1 MIKLKS
7 LIIIL
12 LLSVSFKSFSQEEK
26 KYSCDVYGILDMQ
39 GFYTS
44 RNTYNAIDGL
54 FSLYPLAPSYDAQGK
69 DLNGKSSL
77 NFSSSP
83 SRIGVRL
90 KLGEAMGAKISGV
103 IEGDLTGQ
111 ADGIAN
117 FFRLRV
123 AHINMNWNKAQLL
136 VGQYWN
142 PMVLPEMMPSNR
154 DLHNGAPFHPFTRE
168 NQVRL
173 DYHPYENFNLVA
185 AIGLQRDYA
194 TIGVNSVRDY
204 KQQNNT
210 MLPEVNLHFQYK
222 TKTILAGIGG
232 RFLAIQPRENI
243 VQAGETYSLDEKI
256 YTFASTAYFNY
267 KKGKDNLKMQAL
279 LGDNMNDLNL
289 LGGYY
294 ESAFDTVNNSYS
306 YKPTTVFSSWID
318 YAHSFGKF
326 KPAIII
332 GYSKNFDVN
341 ESSYANAYGLGMTI
355 DNYIR
360 VAPRIEYFFKDN
372 FSLTLALEYSSVKY
386 KDEVYKDRVNGFRTA
401 LAFCY
406 LFNY

>member
-7 LIIIL
+7 LIAIL
-12 LLSVSFKSFSQEEK
+12 LLSVSLTSFSQEEK

-39 GFYTS
+39 GFFIS
-44 RNTYNAIDGL
+44 RNSYNAIDGL
-54 FSLYPLAPSYDAQGK
+54 FSLYPLAPTYDAQGK

-90 KLGEAMGAKISGV
+90 KLGEAMGAKVSGV

-123 AHINMNWNKAQLL
+123 AHINLNWEKAQLL

-173 DYHPYENFNLVA
+173 DYHPYENFNLVLA
-185 AIGLQRDYA
+185 LGLQRDYA

-243 VQAGETYSLDEKI
+243 IKEGETYSLDKKF
-256 YTFASTAYFNY
+256 YSFATTAYFNY
-267 KKGKDNLKMQAL
+267 KKGKDNLKFQVL

-294 ESAFDTVNNSYS
+294 ESAFDTVNNSY
-306 YKPTTVFSSWID
+306 
-318 YAHSFGKF
+318 
-326 KPAIII
+326 
-332 GYSKNFDVN
+332 
-341 ESSYANAYGLGMTI
+341 
-355 DNYIR
+355 R
-360 VAPRIEYFFKDN
+360 
-372 FSLTLALEYSSVKY
+372 
-386 KDEVYKDRVNGFRTA
+386 
-401 LAFCY
+401 FC
-406 LFNY
+406 FT